1 MNTIAQPSTR
11 RFAAHRIFAAC
22 IAGAASASL
31 AIEIAVGQGS
41 VLANAA
47 GLLRFFTIWGN
58 VAACAVM
65 GWAAFGRPVSPKVMA
80 ALVTMLTVIGSVYW
94 ALLAADHHPEGW
106 QIVTNQA
113 FHTLV
118 PIAVVA
124 WWLRFTP
131 PSADVSSLIPAIMTP
146 PLAYGAFA
154 VVLGELTGFYAYFFL
169 DLTRLGIFQFAI
181 SNVVLA
187 AFFAMV
193 GAGLATMKNAL
204 NKRF

>member
-1 MNTIAQPSTR
+1 MNTIAEPSTR
-11 RFAAHRIFAAC
+11 RFPAERLFAAL
-22 IAGAASASL
+22 ISGAAL
-31 AIEIAVGQGS
+31 AALATEIAVGQGS
-41 VLANAA
+41 AAANAG

-58 VAACAVM
+58 VGAFAVM
-65 GWAAFGRPVSPKVMA
+65 GWAASGRPVAPKVMA
-80 ALVTMLTVIGSVYW
+80 ALATMLTVIGSVYW

-106 QIVTNQA
+106 QLVTNQV

-131 PSADVSSLIPAIMTP
+131 PTADVSALIPAIMTP

-169 DLTRLGIFQFAI
+169 DLTRLGAFQYAI

-193 GAGLATMKNAL
+193 GAGLATIKNAL
-204 NKRF
+204 NARF